1 MLVLLVAAT
10 KTLAAKVGTS
20 VDPAQLPCQPA
31 RLVLC
36 PHLALALA
44 DVDYL
49 RTKWLEQSTF
59 L

>member
-10 KTLAAKVGTS
+10 KILAAKAGTS
-20 VDPAQLPCQPA
+20 FDQAQLPCRPA

-36 PHLALALA
+36 RLLALALA

-49 RTKWLEQSTF
+49 
-59 L
+59 